1 MRRKDIFA
9 IRLKEIRL
17 EIGKTQKEFANMVE
31 STSATIS
38 AYENATKNPS
48 LEIVINIA
56 EKCNISIDWLCGLSE
71 EKELKPEINNYKDI
85 AVRVLELLNADI
97 YCYGFY
103 LELFTKFHEAFE
115 DPEQVHVLS
124 LPQEPEFLKF
134 IETYKELYALYNSG
148 KIQQRVIDTWLDGA
162 LEELKEIPTQPPIIE
177 YDDDYNFTDE
187 PIEPDT

>member
-1 MRRKDIFA
+1 MRIKDTFST
-9 IRLKEIRL
+9 RLRDIRL
-17 EIGKTQKEFANMVE
+17 EFGMTQKEFANMVE

-48 LEIVINIA
+48 LEIVMNIA

-97 YCYGFY
+97 HCYGFY

-115 DPEQVHVLS
+115 EPEYVHALS

-134 IETYKELYALYNSG
+134 IETYKDLYALYNSG

-162 LEELKEIPTQPPIIE
+162 LEELKKIPTLPPIIE
-177 YDDDYNFTDE
+177 YDDDFNF
-187 PIEPDT
+187 IEGQ

>member
-17 EIGKTQKEFANMVE
+17 EMGKTQKEFANVVE

-71 EKELKPEINNYKDI
+71 EKGLKPEINNYRDI

-97 YCYGFY
+97 HCYGFH
-103 LELFTKFHEAFE
+103 LQSFQRFDVTFKESE
-115 DPEQVHVLS
+115 DIQALT

-134 IETYKELYALYNSG
+134 FETYKDLYALYDSG
-148 KIQQRVIDTWLDGA
+148 KIQQRVIDTWLEGA
-162 LEELKEIPTQPPIIE
+162 LEELKRIPTQPPIIE
-177 YDDDYNFTDE
+177 YDDDFEFIETD
-187 PIEPDT
+187 T